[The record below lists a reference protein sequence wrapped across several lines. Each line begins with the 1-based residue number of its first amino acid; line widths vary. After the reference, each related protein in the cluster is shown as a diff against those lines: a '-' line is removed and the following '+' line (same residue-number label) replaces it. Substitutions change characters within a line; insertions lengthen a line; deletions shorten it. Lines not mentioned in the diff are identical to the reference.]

1 MESTLRERLSR
12 SATVRWST
20 WLEIP
25 WPGSYVRFRLRA
37 RPGECYL
44 LLSGQPGTTATP
56 PRVKDAARHYPLSE
70 VGVLVVADRSESP
83 RPKGQPGGP
92 GRPDGTWIAV
102 SLPAEVDIANADRVR
117 AQLLAA
123 LGRGCP
129 LIIVDMSRTTF
140 CDCAGVSIL
149 LGAGNQALR
158 DGAEMRIVARAEP
171 VLRMFELTG
180 LQLALHVY
188 GTTAEALRGPP
199 GAGGAVVLTLPLAAA
214 RLSRRQRTDAG

>member
-1 MESTLRERLSR
+1 
-12 SATVRWST
+12 
-20 WLEIP
+20 
-25 WPGSYVRFRLRA
+25 
-37 RPGECYL
+37 
-44 LLSGQPGTTATP
+44 
-56 PRVKDAARHYPLSE
+56 
-70 VGVLVVADRSESP
+70 
-83 RPKGQPGGP
+83 
-92 GRPDGTWIAV
+92 V

-129 LIIVDMSRTTF
+129 VIVVDMSRTTF
-140 CDCAGVSIL
+140 CDCAGVSVL

-158 DGAEMRIVARAEP
+158 GGAEMRIVARARP

-199 GAGGAVVLTLPLAAA
+199 GAGGAVLMLPLAAA